1 MTFQHGDNWRCDET
15 CDHPTRS
22 PDSPDPRGNAAIEA
36 IERIQRAIHMKDR
49 EASDGT
55 LVTAAVIVQEARE
68 AIREFH
74 NAPPRSPD
82 SPDPTVRQLAVEIA
96 NLAHKGWWTP
106 DNAEFLFTA
115 IEERA
120 KDIIEAEPPPRSP
133 DSVRTPDLDVERLGL
148 AIAKHWHDHPT
159 SGYSFGHCASEVAV
173 EYARLAALHPASPPQ
188 PDIITDEQAEAWL
201 QANDLTAVTHQH
213 PAGDCDEC
221 AAASPPQEKP

>member
-133 DSVRTPDLDVERLGL
+133 DSVRTPDPDVLRDRIEALCDLAEGDKHQHLDGPDCVP
-148 AIAKHWHDHPT
+148 AVSVHDL
-159 SGYSFGHCASEVAV
+159 
-173 EYARLAALHPASPPQ
+173 RAALHPASPPQ
-188 PDIITDEQAEAWL
+188 E
-201 QANDLTAVTHQH
+201 
-213 PAGDCDEC
+213 G
-221 AAASPPQEKP
+221 EK